1 MLCRSFYRFAEAS
14 DAMKWQISSEL
25 KEKEDVAQ
33 KKIACV
39 STRQREK
46 IVDSKMM
53 RPPQY
58 PECMSDGKG
67 TPIDKSQFQIFAARK
82 CYAKD
87 DSEYKIEHHRL
98 FLKATKSCLLPIM
111 VSSGERCPVC
121 STIISTKL
129 PLPLATKYE
138 RPLRYATTQ
147 TATYHLMNAPPRFVA
162 VLIIPSMAFFV
173 LSEFHNMKK
182 PQMTRSPTF
191 DSRTALC
198 AQTCINENLLEET
211 SARSANRLYR
221 QLPLSPNASAA

>member
-39 STRQREK
+39 STRQPFSQLLQWSAFRTDALFRRKNAAVFNNCCLMKDGRRFPKKSIAYAVYLQK

-98 FLKATKSCLLPIM
+98 FLKQDSEQDSFPKAHHPTYSIHLF
-111 VSSGERCPVC
+111 PVV
-121 STIISTKL
+121 
-129 PLPLATKYE
+129 KYK
-138 RPLRYATTQ
+138 RKQNITANYA
-147 TATYHLMNAPPRFVA
+147 
-162 VLIIPSMAFFV
+162 
-173 LSEFHNMKK
+173 
-182 PQMTRSPTF
+182 
-191 DSRTALC
+191 
-198 AQTCINENLLEET
+198 
-211 SARSANRLYR
+211 
-221 QLPLSPNASAA
+221 

>member
-1 MLCRSFYRFAEAS
+1 MDF
-14 DAMKWQISSEL
+14 M
-25 KEKEDVAQ
+25 
-33 KKIACV
+33 
-39 STRQREK
+39 
-46 IVDSKMM
+46 
-53 RPPQY
+53 
-58 PECMSDGKG
+58 DGYDFMDG
-67 TPIDKSQFQIFAARK
+67 NVPRK
-82 CYAKD
+82 
-87 DSEYKIEHHRL
+87 L
-98 FLKATKSCLLPIM
+98 LMKATKSCLLPIM

-147 TATYHLMNAPPRFVA
+147 TATYHLMNAPPRVKFVIDFQRKFLAYYANGCYSSELTNKLGHSCCFLRFFQFVA

-198 AQTCINENLLEET
+198 AQTCM
-211 SARSANRLYR
+211 
-221 QLPLSPNASAA
+221 